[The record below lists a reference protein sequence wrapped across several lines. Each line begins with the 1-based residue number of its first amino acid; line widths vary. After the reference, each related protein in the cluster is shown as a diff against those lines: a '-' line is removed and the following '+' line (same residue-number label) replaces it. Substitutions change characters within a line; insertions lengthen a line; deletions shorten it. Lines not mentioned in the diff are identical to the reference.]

1 MITRR
6 TKMQLMVFLLI
17 TLVGVSFVG
26 ARYARLGSLF
36 VKDHYVVMA
45 HFEQSGG
52 IYEDAEVDYRGVK
65 IGQVGELVLNRSGVD
80 VTLKIDKGWEDKIPA
95 DSLAV
100 VGNRSAV
107 GEQYVE
113 LQPQSKG
120 GPYLED
126 GSEIARAATTTPLPT
141 EKLLEDVTTTVN
153 SVDQKALTTTIDEL
167 GKGFAGTGQ
176 DLQTIIDTGTAFV
189 ETADQNF
196 ALTTQLIRDSNTVL
210 QGQLDS
216 SSAIK
221 SFATDLE
228 LFTGTLA
235 GSNKDLIRLIESGSA
250 SSVELRQFLEQNDV
264 EISELLNEVLVTGKV
279 VRKNLPGVRH
289 LLSIFPVVVEGS
301 FAVVDVGHPGLAQAH
316 FGLALTTQTPCKKGY
331 ESTKKRSPLDLQSR
345 PFNTEVSCTEDPS
358 KSNAR
363 GSSQLPRAA
372 AGGAGSIASFDPET
386 GELTWG
392 EAEETTVS
400 TAAPASYG
408 DDAWKWLYLQPMET
422 E

>member
-6 TKMQLMVFLLI
+6 TKIQLMIFLLI

-45 HFEQSGG
+45 HFAQSGG

-65 IGQVGELVLNRSGVD
+65 IGQVGDLILKRSGVD
-80 VTLKIDKGWEDKIPA
+80 VTLKIDNAWKDKIPA

-120 GPYLED
+120 GPYLEE

-153 SVDQKALTTTIDEL
+153 SVDQKALTTTVDEL
-167 GKGFAGTGQ
+167 GKGFAGTGR

-196 ALTTQLIRDSNTVL
+196 ELTTQLIRDSNTVL
-210 QGQLDS
+210 QGQIDS
-216 SSAIK
+216 TSAIK

-235 GSNKDLIRLIESGSA
+235 GSNKDLVKLIESGSA
-250 SSVELRQFLEQNDV
+250 GATELRLFLEQNQV
-264 EISELLNEVLVTGKV
+264 EISELINEVLVTGKV
-279 VRKNLPGVRH
+279 VRMNLPGVKH
-289 LLSIFPVVVEGS
+289 LLSIFPSVVEGA
-301 FAVVDVGHPGLAQAH
+301 FAVVDVGHPGLSQAH
-316 FGLALTTQTPCKKGY
+316 FGLAITTQPPCKQGY
-331 ESTKKRSPLDLQSR
+331 EGTKKRSPLDLQSR
-345 PFNTEVSCTEDPS
+345 PYNTDVSCTEAPT

-363 GSSQLPRAA
+363 GSSQAPRAA
-372 AGGAGSIASFDPET
+372 VGEAPSVATFDPDA
-386 GELTWG
+386 GRLTWV
-392 EAEETTVS
+392 ETEDTPIS
-400 TAAPASYG
+400 TAAPAAYG
-408 DDAWKWLYLQPMET
+408 DDAWKWLYLGPMET

>member
-6 TKMQLMVFLLI
+6 TKMQLMIFLLI

-80 VTLKIDKGWEDKIPA
+80 VTLKIDKDWQDEIPA

-126 GSEIARAATTTPLPT
+126 GSEIARAATTTPLP
-141 EKLLEDVTTTVN
+141 N

-250 SSVELRQFLEQNDV
+250 SSVELRQFLEQNGV
-264 EISELLNEVLVTGKV
+264 EIGELLNEVLVTGKV

-316 FGLALTTQTPCKKGY
+316 FGLALTSQAPCKQGY

-358 KSNAR
+358 KSNPR
-363 GSSQLPRAA
+363 GSSQVPRAA
-372 AGGAGSIASFDPET
+372 VGGTDSIASFDPDT

-408 DDAWKWLYLQPMET
+408 EDAWKWLYLQPMET

>member
-6 TKMQLMVFLLI
+6 TKIQLMVFLLI
-17 TLVGVSFVG
+17 TLLGVSFVG

-52 IYEDAEVDYRGVK
+52 IYEDAEIDYRGVK
-65 IGQVGELVLNRSGVD
+65 IGQVGDLILNRSGVD
-80 VTLKIDKGWEDKIPA
+80 VTLKIDNAWKNKIPA

-113 LQPQSKG
+113 LQPQSQG
-120 GPYLED
+120 GPYLEE

-141 EKLLEDVTTTVN
+141 EKLLEDITTTVN
-153 SVDQKALTTTIDEL
+153 SVDKQALTTTVDEL
-167 GKGFAGTGQ
+167 GKGFAGTGR

-196 ALTTQLIRDSNTVL
+196 GLTTQLIRDSNTVL

-250 SSVELRQFLEQNDV
+250 SSTELRQFLEQNQVDLG
-264 EISELLNEVLVTGKV
+264 ELLNEVLVTGKV
-279 VRKNLPGVRH
+279 VRKNLPGVKQV
-289 LLSIFPVVVEGS
+289 LSVFPLVVEGG
-301 FAVVDVGHPGLAQAH
+301 FGVVDVGHPGLAQAH
-316 FGLALTTQTPCKKGY
+316 FGMVITTQPPCKQGY
-331 ESTKKRSPLDLQSR
+331 ESTKKRSPLDLRDR
-345 PFNTEVSCTEDPS
+345 PFNTEVTCTEPPS

-363 GSSQLPRAA
+363 GSSQIPRAA
-372 AGGAGSIASFDPET
+372 VGDPGSVATFDPDT
-386 GELTWG
+386 GKLTWADP
-392 EAEETTVS
+392 ENASVS

>member
-6 TKMQLMVFLLI
+6 TRIQLVVFAII
-17 TLVGVSFVG
+17 TLLGVTFVG
-26 ARYARLGSLF
+26 ARYAKLDRLVVDRSYT
-36 VKDHYVVMA
+36 VTAHYP
-45 HFEQSGG
+45 QSGG
-52 IYEDAEVDYRGVK
+52 IFTGAEVTYRGVG
-65 IGQVGELVLNRSGVD
+65 IGTVGDLVLTDEGVD
-80 VTLKIDKGWEDKIPA
+80 VKLDIDKKWDKIPSDA
-95 DSLAV
+95 RAL

-113 LQPQSKG
+113 LQPQSQG

-189 ETADQNF
+189 ETADENF
-196 ALTTQLIRDSNTVL
+196 GLTTDLIRDSNTVL
-210 QGQLDS
+210 QTQLDS
-216 SSAIK
+216 TTAIK
-221 SFATDLE
+221 SFANDLE

-235 GSNKDLIRLIESGSA
+235 GSNKDLIRLIERGSA
-250 SSVELRQFLEQNDV
+250 SSAELQQFLEENEVD
-264 EISELLNEVLVTGKV
+264 ISELLNEVLVTGKV
-279 VRKNLPGVRH
+279 VRKNLPGVKH
-289 LLSIFPVVVEGS
+289 LLSIFPTVVEGS

-316 FGLALTTQTPCKKGY
+316 FGMALTAQPPCKQGY
-331 ESTKKRSPLDLQSR
+331 ESTKKRDPLDLDSR
-345 PFNTEVSCTEDPS
+345 PFNTQVSCTEDPS

-363 GSSQLPRAA
+363 GSSQVPRAA
-372 AGGAGSIASFDPET
+372 VGGTSSVATFDPET
-386 GELTWG
+386 GELTWTDSSD
-392 EAEETTVS
+392 ATTVS
-400 TAAPASYG
+400 TAAPSSYG

-422 E
+422 K

>member
-6 TKMQLMVFLLI
+6 TKVQLMVFLLI

-36 VKDHYVVMA
+36 IKDHYAVVA
-45 HFEQSGG
+45 HFSQSGG

-65 IGQVGELVLNRSGVD
+65 IGQVGDLVLNRDGVD
-80 VTLKIDKGWEDKIPA
+80 VTLKIDNAWKDKIPA
-95 DSLAV
+95 DTLAV

-120 GPYLED
+120 APYLEE
-126 GSEIARAATTTPLPT
+126 GSEIARAATATPLPT
-141 EKLLEDVTTTVN
+141 EKLLEDITVTVN
-153 SVDQKALTTTIDEL
+153 SVDQKALTTTVDEL

-196 ALTTQLIRDSNTVL
+196 ELTTQLIRDSNTVL

-216 SSAIK
+216 SSAIR

-235 GSNKDLIRLIESGSA
+235 ASNKDLIKLIESGSA
-250 SSVELRQFLEQNDV
+250 GATELRLFLEQNKV

-279 VRKNLPGVRH
+279 VRKNLPGVKH
-289 LLSIFPVVVEGS
+289 LLSIFPTVVEGS
-301 FAVVDVGHPGLAQAH
+301 FAVVDVGHPGLSQAH
-316 FGLALTTQTPCKKGY
+316 FGLAITTQPPCKQGY
-331 ESTKKRSPLDLQSR
+331 EGTKKRSPLDLQSR
-345 PFNTEVSCTEDPS
+345 PYNTGVRCTEPPT

-363 GSSQLPRAA
+363 GSSQVPRAA
-372 AGGAGSIASFDPET
+372 VGAPSSVATFDPDT

-392 EAEETTVS
+392 ESQNTSVS

-408 DDAWKWLYLQPMET
+408 DDAWKWLYLQPMRAE
-422 E
+422 